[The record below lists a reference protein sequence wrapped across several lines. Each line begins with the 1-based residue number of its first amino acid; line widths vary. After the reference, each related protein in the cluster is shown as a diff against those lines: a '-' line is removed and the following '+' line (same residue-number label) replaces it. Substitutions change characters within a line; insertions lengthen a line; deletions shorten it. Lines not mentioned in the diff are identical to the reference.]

1 MSSLKPP
8 LSLGVITAATTF
20 VMKFIILLV
29 VTVLS
34 AHAPQQKHTPLP
46 HGMIFGARPSNINMI
61 PANKLEAY
69 VGKRARTYAVVV
81 GKVIRVTKPKGGWFE
96 VDAGNG
102 NIIQAYFENYQV
114 NLPEDLKGREVI
126 MDGIAAKHFIAD
138 DRQHMAGDTVVGK
151 KQHQVKTNPKR
162 RLYFAVKG
170 LMVNK

>member
-1 MSSLKPP
+1 M
-8 LSLGVITAATTF
+8 GVISAVSNSA
-20 VMKFIILLV
+20 MKFIVFLFAVILSV
-29 VTVLS
+29 PS
-34 AHAPQQKHTPLP
+34 QHQQHTPLP
-46 HGMIFGARPSNINMI
+46 HGMVFGAKPSNINMI
-61 PANKLEAY
+61 PASKLEAY
-69 VGKRARTYAVVV
+69 VGKRARTYAVIV

-151 KQHQVKTNPKR
+151 KQHEVKTNPKR